1 MLETLGLPAAFT
13 RSTECVVDEEVDSS
27 EQAPVLVCQD

>member
-13 RSTECVVDEEVDSS
+13 RSTERVDEEVDSS